1 MCESSCMS
9 RDADSVEVLYEPG
22 VSVGWAICVEHFAG
36 ESLAEEVTRHY
47 APTTLA
53 IEEIIAARLAEYG
66 PAVARVVHSFGRR
79 DIYLRDGSRIEY
91 RWRLVVSDWRC
102 LDCGI
107 DTDALCEYYMIHDE
121 IWEQIHP
128 KNDGSLCIACV
139 ERRLGREL
147 VATDF
152 TDLPINTNPQ
162 LLRSPRLAD
171 RLSGVR
177 IGVPNAAPSLP
188 SRDEAPDNPY
198 RLRS

>member
-22 VSVGWAICVEHFAG
+22 VSVGWAIRVEHFG
-36 ESLAEEVTRHY
+36 GHEPLAVVTRNY

-53 IEEIIAARLAEYG
+53 IEEIIAARIEEYG

-91 RWRLVVSDWRC
+91 SWQLVVSDWRC

-128 KNDGSLCIACV
+128 NNDGNLCIACV

-147 VATDF
+147 VSTDF

-177 IGVPNAAPSLP
+177 VDVPNAAPSMP
-188 SRDEAPDNPY
+188 SRAEAP
-198 RLRS
+198 ST